1 MLMTYV
7 RPTVRQQRE
16 EQARTQT
23 ALVEAE
29 SWRTELN
36 SLASR
41 LGFVLDELGAP
52 TMQGNGQFGLSLEG
66 RIRQLAAPTNP
77 EATLRMLEAVV
88 GPEKDDSILCYRK
101 SVELEIAREADG
113 CLSYLEIGYTG
124 GEPDNK
130 VRSRAEALAQY
141 IIERDGILNELHP
154 YAGKYPGTSIAWHK
168 ERDRLALD
176 AAVRD

>member
-23 ALVEAE
+23 AMV
-29 SWRTELN
+29 
-36 SLASR
+36 
-41 LGFVLDELGAP
+41 
-52 TMQGNGQFGLSLEG
+52 
-66 RIRQLAAPTNP
+66 
-77 EATLRMLEAVV
+77 EAVV

-113 CLSYLEIGYTG
+113 SLSYLEIGYTC

-130 VRSRAEALAQY
+130 VRSRAEALALLCEHAEQA
-141 IIERDGILNELHP
+141 GISISRPLTEGGIADVVAWSEEHP
-154 YAGKYPGTSIAWHK
+154 PK
-168 ERDRLALD
+168 EKGAK
-176 AAVRD
+176 